1 MINPENVQK
10 FKSYG
15 FVLTP
20 VIKSK
25 NPNEDK
31 KPKTKNGTWHKDW
44 NDQELLDASRI
55 GAFHR
60 DSNIF
65 DVDFDDKEFNAHKF
79 MDLLPPTF
87 TVGKKVN
94 GRSIATH

>member
-44 NDQELLDASRI
+44 ND
-55 GAFHR
+55 R
-60 DSNIF
+60 DWETN
-65 DVDFDDKEFNAHKF
+65 
-79 MDLLPPTF
+79 P
-87 TVGKKVN
+87 
-94 GRSIATH
+94 